1 LLFLKQN
8 KKIKETLTPTPS
20 QTLTKIH
27 PLDHFFSLFLE
38 DSSIMGSKKHI
49 RDMESRSK
57 RVNDPTSCEGDDIQR
72 FINSSAN
79 KSISRERG
87 LGNDLSTFDIDTIF

>member
-1 LLFLKQN
+1 
-8 KKIKETLTPTPS
+8 
-20 QTLTKIH
+20 
-27 PLDHFFSLFLE
+27 
-38 DSSIMGSKKHI
+38 
-49 RDMESRSK
+49 MESRSK